1 MDEDVYRLIIFFSKR
16 RNKFLLIQLS
26 NTMKGSMTE
35 NSYLKIFFF
44 FVLNYTKNLKF
55 INFF

>member
-44 FVLNYTKNLKF
+44 VLNYTKNLKF
-55 INFF
+55 VNFF

>member
-44 FVLNYTKNLKF
+44 LFLIIRKILNL
-55 INFF
+55 

>member
-16 RNKFLLIQLS
+16 RNKFLLIHLS
-26 NTMKGSMTE
+26 NTMKESITE
-35 NSYLKIFFF
+35 NSYLKIFF

-55 INFF
+55 VNFF